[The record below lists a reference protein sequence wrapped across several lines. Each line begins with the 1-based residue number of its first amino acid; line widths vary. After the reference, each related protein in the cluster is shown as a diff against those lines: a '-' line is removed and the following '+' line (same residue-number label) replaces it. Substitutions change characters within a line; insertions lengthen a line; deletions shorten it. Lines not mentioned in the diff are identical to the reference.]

1 MCIVENLVVNLFL
14 ESSAG
19 GGNMVYVLLCVLSV
33 QEEVCCTDKW
43 KIIKAARTM
52 LDIDAYSAGE
62 WQWQTGK
69 QPVASMLPKN
79 FLVNLFVLFG
89 QQSHRTTQIQIS
101 GSQQTGL

>member
-1 MCIVENLVVNLFL
+1 
-14 ESSAG
+14 
-19 GGNMVYVLLCVLSV
+19 
-33 QEEVCCTDKW
+33 
-43 KIIKAARTM
+43 M